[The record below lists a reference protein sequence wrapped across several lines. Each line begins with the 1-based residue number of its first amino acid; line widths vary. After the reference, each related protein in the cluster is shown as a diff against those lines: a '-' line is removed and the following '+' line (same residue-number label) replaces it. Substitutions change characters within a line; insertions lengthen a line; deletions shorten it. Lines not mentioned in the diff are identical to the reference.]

1 MNNWLTIKAKAENS
15 IDEIYVYGEI
25 GDWWQDL
32 DAKALADR
40 LKNSN
45 GDTINLRINS
55 GGGEVF
61 TATAFYSLLKSSN
74 KTINVYIDG
83 LAASAAT
90 LIACAGDKVIM
101 PVNALYMIHNP
112 LSWTYGNS
120 ENMREMAD
128 LLDTVRDTLVATYK
142 QKTGLDDAKIIE
154 LMDNETWLTA
164 SEALKLGFVDE
175 IMDTAVAANTN
186 KVVEMSNQRLKN
198 IPKTFENAVKSA
210 NEQPKKVVN
219 PMDLAKFKAEHSAIA
234 EQFKAE
240 ITASHKTEV
249 ENAVK
254 AERQR
259 IVDIQDAALQG
270 QDELVKD
277 AIENGLSAGEFAIK
291 AMKQTKEK
299 GSEFLNNRD
308 NDTAVINKVTPSNTV
323 VDTNKQPETAEDKL
337 VAALD
342 QAFEVK

>member
-1 MNNWLTIKAKAENS
+1 MDNWLQIKAKADSS

-25 GDWWQDL
+25 GDWWGDL
-32 DAKALADR
+32 DAKSLADK
-40 LKNSN
+40 LKNST

-61 TATAFYSLLKSSN
+61 VATAFYSLLRSSG
-74 KTINVYIDG
+74 KKINVYIDG

-120 ENMREMAD
+120 EDMREMAN

-142 QKTGLDDAKIIE
+142 QKTGLDDEKIIE

-175 IMDTAVAANTN
+175 IMDVAVAANTN
-186 KVVEMSNQRLKN
+186 KVVEMSTQRLKN

-210 NEQPKKVVN
+210 NEQPKEVVK
-219 PMDLAKFKAEHSAIA
+219 PMDLAKFKAEHPEIA
-234 EQFKAE
+234 KQFKAE
-240 ITASHKTEV
+240 ITAEQKTEV
-249 ENAVK
+249 DNAVQ
-254 AERQR
+254 AERTR
-259 IVDIQDAALQG
+259 IKDIQDAALQG
-270 QDELVKD
+270 QEDLVKE
-277 AIENGLSAGEFAIK
+277 AIENGLSVGEFAVK

-299 GSEFLNNRD
+299 GNEFLNNRKK
-308 NDTAVINKVTPSNTV
+308 DTEVVANVTPSNTAN
-323 VDTNKQPETAEDKL
+323 DPAQKSATEEDKTFE
-337 VAALD
+337 ALEKSY
-342 QAFEVK
+342 EVK

>member
-1 MNNWLTIKAKAENS
+1 MNNWLTIKAKADDS

-25 GDWWQDL
+25 GDWWEDL
-32 DAKALADR
+32 DARGLAEK
-40 LKNSN
+40 LKNST

-61 TATAFYSLLKSSN
+61 VATAFYSLLRSSG
-74 KTINVYIDG
+74 KTINVFIDG

-120 ENMREMAD
+120 EDMREMAD
-128 LLDTVRDTLVATYK
+128 LLDKVRDTLVATYK
-142 QKTGLDDAKIIE
+142 QKTGLSDEKIIE

-175 IMDTAVAANTN
+175 IMDIAVAANTN

-198 IPKTFENAVKSA
+198 IPKTFQNAVKSA
-210 NEQPKKVVN
+210 NEQPKEVVK

-234 EQFKAE
+234 DQFKAE
-240 ITASHKTEV
+240 IEANHNTAI
-249 ENAVK
+249 ENAIK

-259 IVDIQDAALQG
+259 IKDIQDAALQG
-270 QDELVKD
+270 QEELVKE
-277 AIENGLSAGEFAIK
+277 AIENGLSAGEFAVK
-291 AMKQTKEK
+291 ALKQTKEK
-299 GSEFLNNRD
+299 GNEFLNNRKK
-308 NDTAVINKVTPSNTV
+308 DTEVVASVTPSNTAN
-323 VDTNKQPETAEDKL
+323 DPAPKPATEEDKTFE
-337 VAALD
+337 ALEKSY
-342 QAFEVK
+342 EVK